1 MRQTLGSGG
10 SRAYAAAM
18 AGLWFD
24 VRRTLTDLDALA
36 ADPAQLEDDDVLPAL
51 QYELHAAGEALAGI
65 EPPDSAESLHDEL
78 AEALADA
85 RDITAEL
92 AEAYNIGGLDTALPL
107 VWEWRGALF
116 RVRYTRLR
124 LDGAPLPAP
133 PPHARVTVPA
143 PRTPVAVTA
152 VVVASGSALVLAA
165 ALFGF
170 WLLVALTLAGTLAAS
185 LVLRP

>member
-1 MRQTLGSGG
+1 
-10 SRAYAAAM
+10 M
-18 AGLWFD
+18 AGFWFD

-36 ADPAQLEDDDVLPAL
+36 ADPSRLEDDDVLPAL

-65 EPPDSAESLHDEL
+65 EPPGDAEPLHDEL
-78 AEALADA
+78 GDALAET

-92 AEAYNIGGLDTALPL
+92 AEAYSVGGLDAVLPL

-133 PPHARVTVPA
+133 PSQELVMVPA

-152 VVVASGSALVLAA
+152 AVVATGSALVLAA
-165 ALFGF
+165 ALLGL
-170 WLLVALTLAGTLAAS
+170 WLVVALMLAGTLAAS
-185 LVLRP
+185 LLLRP

>member
-1 MRQTLGSGG
+1 VRQTLGSGG

-18 AGLWFD
+18 AGIWFD

-36 ADPAQLEDDDVLPAL
+36 AEPSQLEDDVLPAL

-65 EPPDSAESLHDEL
+65 EPPEDAEPLHEEL
-78 AEALADA
+78 ADALAEA

-92 AEAYNIGGLDTALPL
+92 AEAYSVAGLDAVLPL

-124 LDGAPLPAP
+124 LDGTPLPTP
-133 PPHARVTVPA
+133 PPHVRGAIPA

-152 VVVASGSALVLAA
+152 VVVATGSALVLAA
-165 ALFGF
+165 ALLGF
-170 WLLVALTLAGTLAAS
+170 WLLVALTLVGTLAAS
-185 LVLRP
+185 MVLRP